1 MNPKVLCRLLLALL
15 LFAASISM
23 LKAQQSSSEA
33 RVERKYV
40 SGRTIRMHLNAGGY
54 EITGTDSNAIV
65 VTYNGG
71 SAENTKKIKVNI
83 QTGDSVAEIWVQETP
98 PSNFHATIEVPR
110 RSDLWVRL
118 TAGELKVEGIE
129 GNKDIEAHAGE
140 VEIQIAHPEDYG
152 HRDISVTT
160 GSIDAPAFDIS
171 KGGLWRSFRE
181 NRAGKYALHVHVAA
195 GEVTLSGTL

>member
-1 MNPKVLCRLLLALL
+1 MNPSVLCRLLLALL
-15 LFAASISM
+15 LFAATISR
-23 LKAQQSSSEA
+23 LTAQQSSSES

-40 SGRTIRMHLNAGGY
+40 SGGTIRMHLNAGGY
-54 EITGTDSNAIV
+54 DIMGTDSNAIV

-71 SAENTKKIKVNI
+71 SLEKTRKIKVNI
-83 QTGDSVAEIWVQETP
+83 QTGDSVAELWVKETP
-98 PSNFHATIEVPR
+98 HSNFHAAIEVPR
-110 RSDLWVRL
+110 RSDLWIRL
-118 TAGELKVEGIE
+118 TAGDLKVGDIE
-129 GNKDIEAHAGE
+129 GNKDVEVYAGE
-140 VEIQIAHPEDYG
+140 VEIRIAHPEDYG